1 MWYTYVYYGSLV
13 VLIPGILFSIFAQ
26 IWIKVAYSKY
36 SKVQS
41 RAGVTAENVSRSLL
55 DKNDCYGV
63 QIAQISGN
71 LTDNYDPKTDVLSLS
86 ESVYGNS
93 SVAAIGVAAHECGHA
108 CQQHEGSF
116 MMRLR
121 SILVPVTNIGTRLA
135 VPVAILGLL
144 IEWATE
150 VGGFGTYIL
159 VLGVILYSLST
170 VFALVTLPVE
180 INASQ
185 RAVKML
191 KNEGVLERDEMRGA
205 KKVLFAAAMTYVAAL
220 LMSFLYL
227 LRFLIIISSSRKRKN

>member
-1 MWYTYVYYGSLV
+1 MWYPFVYYGSLV

-26 IWIKVAYSKY
+26 IWIKIAYSKY
-36 SKVQS
+36 SKVEA
-41 RAGVTAENVSRSLL
+41 RAGVTAENVSRTIL
-55 DKNDCYGV
+55 DKNECYGV
-63 QIAQISGN
+63 QIKQISGN

-86 ESVYGNS
+86 ESVYGKS

-121 SILVPVTNIGTRLA
+121 SVLVPVTNIGTRLA
-135 VPVAILGLL
+135 VPIAILGLF
-144 IEWATE
+144 IELAT
-150 VGGFGTYIL
+150 VRGGFGTYLI

-170 VFALVTLPVE
+170 VFAFVTLPVE

-191 KNEGVLERDEMRGA
+191 KNEGVLEREEMRAA

-220 LMSFLYL
+220 LMSLLYL

>member
-13 VLIPGILFSIFAQ
+13 VLIPGILFSVFAQ

-36 SKVQS
+36 SKVEARS
-41 RAGVTAENVSRSLL
+41 GVTAENVSRALL
-55 DKNDCYGV
+55 DKNECYGV
-63 QIAQISGN
+63 QITQISGN
-71 LTDNYDPKTDVLSLS
+71 LTDNYNPKTDVLSLS
-86 ESVYGNS
+86 ESVYGKS

-108 CQQHEGSF
+108 CQQHEESF

-144 IEWATE
+144 IEWVTE
-150 VGGFGTYIL
+150 VGGFGTYLL

-191 KNEGVLERDEMRGA
+191 KNEGVLERDELRGA

-227 LRFLIIISSSRKRKN
+227 LRFLIIISSSRKKKR